1 MTDVREPTAVAHRE
15 TAVAEAA
22 ARLTRAADDRRPCAP
37 VRELLGATDIG
48 LAYAVQRRVVG
59 DRIASGARVVGRKI
73 GLTSASV
80 QRQVGVDRPD
90 FGVLLDD
97 MDVSALSAVP
107 GHRLLQPRVEAE
119 IAFVL
124 AADLD
129 DDDLDVERVRSAVGH
144 AVAALEIV
152 DSRVA
157 DWDIAITD
165 TIADNASSGLFV
177 LGRQRVGLGEF
188 TPRDVTMRLYAD
200 GELVSE
206 GDGAAC
212 LGDPLAALLW
222 LARTAREFGDPL
234 RAGQV
239 VLSGAL
245 GPLVPTPPGVTV
257 RAELSGLGSVTATFA
272 PEDPEPAEA
281 PGAPEAPKALEVP
294 RPPEKREELEE
305 RG

>member
-1 MTDVREPTAVAHRE
+1 VRDV
-15 TAVAEAA
+15 
-22 ARLTRAADDRRPCAP
+22 
-37 VRELLGATDIG
+37 LGSTDIS
-48 LAYAVQRRVVG
+48 LAYAVQQRLNDGRL
-59 DRIASGARVVGRKI
+59 AHGARVVGRKI

-90 FGVLLDD
+90 FGVLFDD
-97 MDVSALSAVP
+97 MDASGLPAVP
-107 GHRLLQPRVEAE
+107 SELLLQPRVEAE

-124 AADLD
+124 SADLD
-129 DDDLDVERVRSAVGH
+129 DEDLDIERVRTAVGY

-165 TIADNASSGLFV
+165 TVADNASSGLFV
-177 LGRQRVGLGEF
+177 LGADQVELKAFE
-188 TPRDVTMRLYAD
+188 PRDVTMRLYVD
-200 GELVSE
+200 GALASE

-245 GPLVPTPPGVTV
+245 GPLVPTPPGVSV
-257 RAELSGLGSVTATFA
+257 RAEMSSLGSVTATFS
-272 PEDPEPAEA
+272 
-281 PGAPEAPKALEVP
+281 PKEQ
-294 RPPEKREELEE
+294 
-305 RG
+305 G

>member
-1 MTDVREPTAVAHRE
+1 VNRE

-22 ARLTRAADDRRPCAP
+22 ARLSRAAREHKPCEP
-37 VRELLGATDIG
+37 VRDLLGASDIG
-48 LAYAVQRRVVG
+48 LAYAVQQRVVG
-59 DRIASGARVVGRKI
+59 ERIAAGARVVGRKI
-73 GLTSASV
+73 GLTSEAV

-97 MDVSALSAVP
+97 MDVTALSAVP
-107 GHRLLQPRVEAE
+107 SGRLLQPRIEAE

-129 DDDLDVERVRSAVGH
+129 EDDLDVERVRSAVGH

-165 TIADNASSGLFV
+165 TVADNASSGLFV
-177 LGRQRVGLGEF
+177 LGRQPVALGEF
-188 TPRDVTMRLYAD
+188 EPRDVTMRLYAD
-200 GELVSE
+200 GERASE
-206 GDGAAC
+206 GSGAAC

-222 LARTAREFGDPL
+222 LARTAREFGEPL

-245 GPLVPTPPGVTV
+245 GPLVPTPPGITV
-257 RAELSGLGSVTATFA
+257 RAEMSALGAVIATFS
-272 PEDPEPAEA
+272 PEED
-281 PGAPEAPKALEVP
+281 G
-294 RPPEKREELEE
+294 
-305 RG
+305 

>member
-1 MTDVREPTAVAHRE
+1 MTDVWEPKAVAHRE
-15 TAVAEAA
+15 AAVVEAA
-22 ARLTRAADDRRPCAP
+22 ARLSRAARDRRPCAP
-37 VRELLGATDIG
+37 VRDVLGSTDIS
-48 LAYAVQRRVVG
+48 LAYAVQQRLNDGRL
-59 DRIASGARVVGRKI
+59 AHGARVVGRKI

-90 FGVLLDD
+90 FGVLFDD
-97 MDVSALSAVP
+97 MDVSGLPAVP
-107 GHRLLQPRVEAE
+107 SELLLQPRVEAE

-124 AADLD
+124 SADLD
-129 DDDLDVERVRSAVGH
+129 DEDLDIERVRTAVGY

-165 TIADNASSGLFV
+165 TVADNASSGLFV
-177 LGRQRVGLGEF
+177 LGADQVELKAFE
-188 TPRDVTMRLYAD
+188 PRDVTMRLYVD
-200 GELVSE
+200 GALASE

-245 GPLVPTPPGVTV
+245 GPLVPTPPGVSV
-257 RAELSGLGSVTATFA
+257 RAEMSSLGSVTATFS
-272 PEDPEPAEA
+272 
-281 PGAPEAPKALEVP
+281 PKEQ
-294 RPPEKREELEE
+294 
-305 RG
+305 G

>member
-1 MTDVREPTAVAHRE
+1 MTDVWEPTAVADHG

-22 ARLTRAADDRRPCAP
+22 ARLARAASDHRPCAP
-37 VRELLGATDIG
+37 VRDLLGPDDIG

-59 DRIASGARVVGRKI
+59 DRIAAGARVVGRKI
-73 GLTSASV
+73 GLTSPAV

-97 MDVSALSAVP
+97 MDVTGLPAVP
-107 GHRLLQPRVEAE
+107 SGRLLQPRAEAE

-129 DDDLDVERVRSAVGH
+129 TADLDLARVRSAVGY

-157 DWDIAITD
+157 GWDIAITD
-165 TIADNASSGLFV
+165 TVADNASSGLFV
-177 LGRQRVGLGEF
+177 LGQQAVGLDEF
-188 TPRDVTMRLYAD
+188 EPRDVTMRLYAD
-200 GELVSE
+200 GKTASE
-206 GDGAAC
+206 GDGTAC

-245 GPLVPTPPGVTV
+245 GPLVPTPPGTTV
-257 RAELSGLGSVTATFA
+257 RAEMSGLGSVTAAFTPQEV
-272 PEDPEPAEA
+272 PE
-281 PGAPEAPKALEVP
+281 APEAKEH
-294 RPPEKREELEE
+294 
-305 RG
+305 G

>member
-1 MTDVREPTAVAHRE
+1 MTDVGEPRAAADREA
-15 TAVAEAA
+15 AVAEAVV
-22 ARLTRAADDRRPCAP
+22 RLTRAARDRQPCAP
-37 VRELLGATDIG
+37 VRDLLGATDIG
-48 LAYAVQRRVVG
+48 LAYAVQQRVVA
-59 DRIASGARVVGRKI
+59 DRIAAGAVVVGRKI
-73 GLTSASV
+73 GLTSESV

-90 FGVLLDD
+90 FGVLLAD
-97 MDVSALSAVP
+97 MDVSALPAVP
-107 GHRLLQPRVEAE
+107 SERLMQPRVEAE

-129 DDDLDVERVRSAVGH
+129 HDDLDIERVRSAVAY

-165 TIADNASSGLFV
+165 TVADNASSGLFV
-177 LGRQRVGLGEF
+177 LGRDQVELKAFE
-188 TPRDVTMRLYAD
+188 TRDVTMRLYAD
-200 GELVSE
+200 GKLASE
-206 GDGAAC
+206 GDGTAC

-245 GPLVPTPPGVTV
+245 GPLVPTPPGVSV
-257 RAELSGLGSVTATFA
+257 RAEMTGLGPVTATFSSN
-272 PEDPEPAEA
+272 PA
-281 PGAPEAPKALEVP
+281 K
-294 RPPEKREELEE
+294 EE
-305 RG
+305 G